1 MSGDLDHPMRLIIQ
15 PADLDGVRRSDGS
28 VDWGLVAEVVVVEIT
43 DTHG

>member
-15 PADLDGVRRSDGS
+15 PADPDGVRRSDGS

>member
-1 MSGDLDHPMRLIIQ
+1 MRLIIQ
-15 PADLDGVRRSDGS
+15 PADPDRVQRSDGS